1 MSKYM
6 SPISNDSLINLCN
19 EIQINDR
26 IELDDFTRY
35 GVKRGLRNAD
45 GTGVMAGLT
54 RVCSVDGYYI
64 EDGERV
70 PRPGRLKFR
79 GIDVKEIVAG
89 CRKEDRFGFEEV
101 AWLLIFGSLPTPEQL
116 KNFSNVLA
124 ECRELPDDFIE
135 DMIMKAPS
143 PNIMNKLARSVMALY
158 SYDDNPDDI
167 STANVLRQCI
177 QLIAQ
182 LPSIMSYAYQVKRRH
197 YYKKSMYIHQPK
209 RELCTAQSIL
219 RTIRS
224 DRLFTDE
231 EAKLL
236 DLCLILHSEHG
247 GGNNSTFATRV
258 LTSSGTDT
266 YSAIAGGIGS
276 LKGPKH
282 GGANIKVKEMTSIMA
297 EEIDDITDEKQ
308 VADYI
313 AKLIRK
319 EAGDRSGLVYGMGHA
334 IYTMSDP
341 RAELLKEAA
350 RDFCFDDN
358 CRRRFRQ
365 LELIEELTPDVFD
378 KVKNNGKVMCANVD
392 LYSGFVYKMLG
403 IPEELY
409 TPLFAIA
416 RIAGW
421 CAHCIE
427 EKMTVGKITRPAY
440 RFAAKKRSYVRV
452 DER

>member
-1 MSKYM
+1 
-6 SPISNDSLINLCN
+6 
-19 EIQINDR
+19 
-26 IELDDFTRY
+26 
-35 GVKRGLRNAD
+35 
-45 GTGVMAGLT
+45 
-54 RVCSVDGYYI
+54 
-64 EDGERV
+64 
-70 PRPGRLKFR
+70 
-79 GIDVKEIVAG
+79 
-89 CRKEDRFGFEEV
+89 
-101 AWLLIFGSLPTPEQL
+101 
-116 KNFSNVLA
+116 
-124 ECRELPDDFIE
+124 
-135 DMIMKAPS
+135 
-143 PNIMNKLARSVMALY
+143 MALY

-167 STANVLRQCI
+167 STENVLRQCI

-197 YYKKSMYIHQPK
+197 FYKKSMYIHQPK

-219 RTIRS
+219 RTLRS

-266 YSAIAGGIGS
+266 YSAIAAGIGS

-282 GGANIKVKEMTSIMA
+282 GGANIKVKEMTTLMA
-297 EEIDDITDEKQ
+297 EELDDITDEKQ

-350 RDFCFDDN
+350 RSFIFSEEFE
-358 CRRRFRQ
+358 RRFRQ
-365 LELIEELTPDVFD
+365 LELIEELTPDIFRSIKGD
-378 KVKNNGKVMCANVD
+378 MKPICANVD
-392 LYSGFVYKMLG
+392 LYSGLIYDMLG
-403 IPEELY
+403 IPEDLF
-409 TPLFAIA
+409 TPLFTVS
-416 RIAGW
+416 RMAGW
-421 CAHCIE
+421 AAHRIE
-427 EKMTVGKITRPAY
+427 ELTTGKRIIRPAY
-440 RFAAKKRSYVRV
+440 KNVSLPYHYIELNKRTEENIKHPDKYIPSEARAVLK
-452 DER
+452 